1 MQGMQPDGSGRQ
13 GASGA
18 TGPPLMEAPGSL
30 SKSSGMLAVI
40 GAMRKPDSGLEVR
53 DRMWLK
59 IKIPDAFL
67 GSDVVD
73 WLYEKVEG
81 FEERRD
87 ARKFATQLLK
97 TGLIKHTVNKTTFS
111 EQCYYAFGDES
122 SIASRKLTSI
132 V

>member
-1 MQGMQPDGSGRQ
+1 MPTLHHHHHQ
-13 GASGA
+13 A
-18 TGPPLMEAPGSL
+18 GPPPLQPPQDPPPMAAAAAGNL
-30 SKSSGMLAVI
+30 SKSSGMLAVVN
-40 GAMRKPDSGLEVR
+40 AMQKSDSGLEVR

-59 IKIPDAFL
+59 IKIPNAFL

-73 WLYEKVEG
+73 WLYENVDG
-81 FEERRD
+81 FEDRRE

-122 SIASRKLTSI
+122 SFSNRK
-132 V
+132 